1 MSTAFQDKVA
11 EEVRNN
17 MREIF
22 ILIDNNTGVVELTE
36 LGKIYA
42 NNLLNGNQSCN
53 HYVYV
58 VMFLSNT
65 NNWSGRPLIDS
76 KLFSEYRK
84 FV

>member
-1 MSTAFQDKVA
+1 MSTTFQDAVA
-11 EEVRNN
+11 EEVRNH

-42 NNLLNGNQSCN
+42 DNLLNGNQSCN

-58 VMFLSNT
+58 VTFLSNT
-65 NNWSGRPLIDS
+65 NNWSGRPSIDS

-84 FV
+84 LV